1 MKNKEFLFPILQL
14 DKESSLDTCLLFFFI
29 ADERDPKKRKVKPVE
44 RHLLQVDFGLSDSEN
59 DSDFEIQE
67 HDEEGKFPNCIP
79 EKGSLESFSVPFFF
93 YYIMKWTVLL

>member
-1 MKNKEFLFPILQL
+1 MIMYPVHTSVLSSTWVRHILMVLPFLIF
-14 DKESSLDTCLLFFFI
+14 

-67 HDEEGKFPNCIP
+67 HDEEG
-79 EKGSLESFSVPFFF
+79 
-93 YYIMKWTVLL
+93 